1 MSEPSERLQEAER
14 KFSDLQIHIHKDR
27 EKLER
32 LRLGT
37 IVLRMKE
44 SGRSDVDI
52 ARRIGMSASSVRLF
66 YEEAMLAEPKLEI
79 EQRMDRVEL
88 AIGTMALR
96 LVGAEIGF
104 NAKDAEGISKILRG
118 EILKDLDEEIEKEPE
133 EDKARTEAHER
144 WEEEDASPEEQG
156 RV

>member
-79 EQRMDRVEL
+79 DRRLDRIEL
-88 AIGTMALR
+88 AIRT
-96 LVGAEIGF
+96 I
-104 NAKDAEGISKILRG
+104 AKTSIDCDVEAVDKILRG
-118 EILKDLDEEIEKEPE
+118 EILKDLNEEIKKEPE
-133 EDKARTEAHER
+133 EEPKESEGDVS
-144 WEEEDASPEEQG
+144 SPEE
-156 RV
+156 